1 MPHMVL
7 VISASLCCFADV
19 LVLGDVGLFF
29 VVNFDY
35 SALDCRRWVVPSS
48 IILITSLG
56 IELILI
62 DIVEKY
68 ELILIHIFVRC
79 LLSLMC
85 MYFRCYDLML
95 MYFRCYDLMLFLFLF
110 LFFLYYELILTH
122 DLILNIDFIPF
133 KVYNVDLN
141 V

>member
-1 MPHMVL
+1 MF
-7 VISASLCCFADV
+7 SASPNSSSPAIISSPNAQHGLGNFRFFVLFCRV
-19 LVLGDVGLFF
+19 LVLGDVDVFF

-56 IELILI
+56 IELILV

-68 ELILIHIFVRC
+68 ELILIDIFVRC

-110 LFFLYYELILTH
+110 LFFFCIM
-122 DLILNIDFIPF
+122 N
-133 KVYNVDLN
+133 
-141 V
+141 